1 MWSTLV
7 MKRAVKPL
15 KMTFGFDDECY
26 PVPPIVVDF
35 RHDDAPEQLLGGI
48 DQAIYAFFIFCLSVV
63 SL

>member
-7 MKRAVKPL
+7 MKRTVKPL

-35 RHDDAPEQLLGGI
+35 RHDDAPEQLLG
-48 DQAIYAFFIFCLSVV
+48 ALTRPFMRFLS
-63 SL
+63 SAYP